1 MGKNMNMTFPW
12 FRPRWLVLLGHWL
25 LLALVPAMAS
35 AAGTLDV
42 AASSPAAGF
51 RTNLVL
57 LGTAGG
63 RTSYGG
69 TSLAGI
75 SSALVVDGDVYL
87 VDFGQGWLRRYL
99 QAGLGKMPGKP
110 GLASLR
116 AAFITHLHADHVVD
130 YPALF
135 LFGTTDG
142 LAARKTPVRVFGP
155 GPRGSL
161 VPVAGASR
169 TNVPVIH
176 PENPTPGTVAMTESI
191 YKAFANDINDNIR
204 DSQKPD
210 PHTLVAV
217 EDIEVP
223 SGVVVDANG
232 DSAPDMQPFPVYQ
245 DDKVKVTAILVSHA
259 PVYPS
264 FAFRFDT
271 ADGSVVF
278 SGDTSPSQN
287 LIRLAKGADVL
298 VHEVIDTH
306 WIDEFLPRPR
316 NAAQEAKARHLLEA
330 HTAVEAVGAVA
341 QASGVKTLVLS
352 HLAPADSTE
361 SRWRRAQEGFSGR
374 VMVGKDLMWLGIGA
388 PAPAGKE
395 R

>member
-1 MGKNMNMTFPW
+1 MTFSRSGPS
-12 FRPRWLVLLGHWL
+12 WLVRLVHCF

-35 AAGTLDV
+35 AAGTLEV
-42 AASSPAAGF
+42 AASAPASSY

-69 TSLAGI
+69 TTLAGI

-110 GLASLR
+110 GLSSLR

-135 LFGTTDG
+135 QFGTTDG

-176 PENPTPGTVAMTESI
+176 PDDPTPGAVAMTAAI

-217 EDIEVP
+217 EDIQVP
-223 SGVVVDANG
+223 NGVVVDANR
-232 DSAPDMQPFPVYQ
+232 DVAPDMQPFPVYQ

-264 FAFRFDT
+264 FAFRLDT
-271 ADGSVVF
+271 ADGAVVF
-278 SGDTSPSQN
+278 SGDTSPSG
-287 LIRLAKGADVL
+287 RGACALWQPDQR
-298 VHEVIDTH
+298 D
-306 WIDEFLPRPR
+306 RR
-316 NAAQEAKARHLLEA
+316 
-330 HTAVEAVGAVA
+330 AVGIPVSGASNVSVDPGFYVDTEIAFREHFCPSCWTTVQSGLVPNDHVDVIAGMQKVQAVDPAVA
-341 QASGVKTLVLS
+341 
-352 HLAPADSTE
+352 
-361 SRWRRAQEGFSGR
+361 
-374 VMVGKDLMWLGIGA
+374 
-388 PAPAGKE
+388 
-395 R
+395 

>member
-1 MGKNMNMTFPW
+1 M
-12 FRPRWLVLLGHWL
+12 LV
-25 LLALVPAMAS
+25 ALMPAMANAGGTGAAAESSS
-35 AAGTLDV
+35 A
-42 AASSPAAGF
+42 SGF
-51 RTNLVL
+51 RTSLVL
-57 LGTAGG
+57 LGTAAG

-87 VDFGQGWLRRYL
+87 IDFGQGWLRRYL

-110 GLASLR
+110 GLSSLR

-135 LFGTTDG
+135 LFGSTDG

-161 VPVAGASR
+161 VPVAGANR

-176 PENPTPGTVAMTESI
+176 PEDPTPGTVAMTESI
-191 YKAFANDINDNIR
+191 YKAFATDINDNIR

-217 EDIEVP
+217 EDIKVP
-223 SGVVVDANG
+223 DGVVADANR
-232 DSAPDMQPFPVYQ
+232 DPAPDMQPFPVYQ

-271 ADGSVVF
+271 ADGSVVV

-298 VHEVIDTH
+298 VHEVIDTQ
-306 WIDEFLPRPR
+306 WIDEFLPKPR
-316 NAAQEAKARHLLEA
+316 NPAQEAKARHLIES

-352 HLAPADSTE
+352 HLAPADSSE
-361 SRWRRAQEGFSGR
+361 SRWRRAQEGYSGR
-374 VMVGKDLMWLGIGA
+374 VVVGKDLMWLGVGA
-388 PAPAGKE
+388 PVSAGKA